1 MGGNMSH
8 RRRSSRRHMYSHYPA
23 SLPPPEDVFIAYYLA
38 SSYPVSPTFPVG
50 PMDQMDADPYFQY
63 AGFSGAMRRFNS
75 DPDLFGYDPYM
86 QYGVAQGNQWLFYH
100 KHLIK
105 KMYYQWPYIVINII
119 RIPEELKY
127 FIFLHKCSFRNQKEK
142 NNLLPTVFSSNSYG
156 HSKPDV
162 KI

>member
-23 SLPPPEDVFIAYYLA
+23 SLPPPEDVFSAYYLA

-75 DPDLFGYDPYM
+75 DPDLLGYDPYM
-86 QYGVAQGNQWLFYH
+86 QYGVDQGNQ
-100 KHLIK
+100 
-105 KMYYQWPYIVINII
+105 
-119 RIPEELKY
+119 
-127 FIFLHKCSFRNQKEK
+127 
-142 NNLLPTVFSSNSYG
+142 
-156 HSKPDV
+156 
-162 KI
+162 